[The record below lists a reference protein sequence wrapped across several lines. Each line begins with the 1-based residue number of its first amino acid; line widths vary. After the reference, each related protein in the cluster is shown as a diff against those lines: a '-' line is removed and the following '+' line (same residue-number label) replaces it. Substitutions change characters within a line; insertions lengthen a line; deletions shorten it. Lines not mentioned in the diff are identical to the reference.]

1 MTPKPQTT
9 QLPAAG
15 EQPTAKLSGAQ
26 ASQGGPGAT
35 IGEKPIAAPAVA
47 PPPAFAPQPAVA
59 PAPANTPAPT
69 STPASALAMPTSDR
83 CSACG
88 TALAGDQRYCVE
100 CGERHGTARFALPT
114 RGPAAEPATKSAR
127 VRRSPRMSASGTLIA
142 GVGTLLLAMG
152 IGVLIG
158 QSGNGSGGQRAA
170 NPAPVQVVTVG
181 GGTGGSTNASA
192 ARTTGAKKT
201 SPTSKSHKSSKKTTG
216 ATTATT
222 ATVQSAPPPT
232 VTIGAKGSGAGYQH
246 GHFTGNFF
254 GP

>member
-1 MTPKPQTT
+1 TPKPQTT

-59 PAPANTPAPT
+59 PA
-69 STPASALAMPTSDR
+69 SALAMPTSDR

-127 VRRSPRMSASGTLIA
+127 VR
-142 GVGTLLLAMG
+142 
-152 IGVLIG
+152 
-158 QSGNGSGGQRAA
+158 
-170 NPAPVQVVTVG
+170 
-181 GGTGGSTNASA
+181 
-192 ARTTGAKKT
+192 
-201 SPTSKSHKSSKKTTG
+201 
-216 ATTATT
+216 
-222 ATVQSAPPPT
+222 
-232 VTIGAKGSGAGYQH
+232 
-246 GHFTGNFF
+246 
-254 GP
+254 